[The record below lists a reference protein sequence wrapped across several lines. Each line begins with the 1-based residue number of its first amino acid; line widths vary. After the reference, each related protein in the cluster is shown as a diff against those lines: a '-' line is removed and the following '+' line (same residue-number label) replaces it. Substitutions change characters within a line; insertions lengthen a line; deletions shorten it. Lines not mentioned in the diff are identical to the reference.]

1 MPAPA
6 LFVSHGAPT
15 FAVEPGRLGPKLA
28 ELGAALDAVR
38 AIVVVSPHWQTPD
51 VRVMTAAQ
59 PETVHDF
66 SGFPEALYRLRY
78 DAPGAPD
85 VAQEVLEALRVR
97 GFPATADATRGR
109 DHGAW
114 VPVMHM
120 RPQADIPVL
129 QVSLPHTF
137 DTAGAFALG
146 RALAPLRARGILV
159 VGSGSLTHNLYE
171 FRGTVR
177 DPEYAREFAEWMRQA
192 VLQRDVDAVIDYRRR
207 APHAA
212 RAHPTEE
219 HLLPLLVALG
229 AATPEDAPHWIDG
242 GMTYG
247 TLSMDSFG
255 WGLPEAFTAKAA

>member
-1 MPAPA
+1 MA
-6 LFVSHGAPT
+6 T
-15 FAVEPGRLGPKLA
+15 
-28 ELGAALDAVR
+28 
-38 AIVVVSPHWQTPD
+38 
-51 VRVMTAAQ
+51 AQ

-85 VAQEVLEALRVR
+85 VARAVLDALRAR
-97 GFPATADATRGR
+97 GFTATADATRGR

-129 QVSLPHTF
+129 QVSLPQAF

-146 RALAPLRARGILV
+146 RALAPLRARGVLV

-171 FRGTVR
+171 FRSAVR

-192 VLQRDVDAVIDYRRR
+192 VLERDVEAVIDYRRR

-229 AATPEDAPHWIDG
+229 AAMPEDAPHWIDG

-255 WGLPEAFTAKAA
+255 WGLPGAFTAKGA